1 MSTEAD
7 LAEPARQPTAEPG
20 ATFDVTPDDEQKM
33 LIDAVRDFALR
44 ACRPAA
50 LSADEACSTPAG
62 LLATASELGLT
73 ALGVPQAHGG
83 VLEHRAAVTGV
94 LMAEALA
101 EGDMGIAL
109 ACLAPGGVA
118 TALGLWGDADQQASY
133 LPAFAG
139 DSPPVAA
146 IALAEPHVLFDPSA
160 LRTTA
165 TRIASGDFVLDG
177 VKALVPRGADAEL
190 LLIAASLDGT
200 PSLFMVEAGSSSSG
214 LSAGPD
220 PGMGVRAAA
229 TARVSLDS
237 VRLPAAALLG
247 GSDPQV
253 YAEAVALGR
262 LAWCALAVGTGQA
275 VLDYVAAYV
284 NQRTA
289 FGEPISNRQ
298 SVAFMVANIAIELEA
313 LRLVT
318 YRAAGLAE
326 TGRDFIREAALARAL
341 AAQHAMQIG
350 SDGVQLLGG
359 HGYTKEHPVER
370 WYRDLRAAGMLEGA
384 LII

>member
-1 MSTEAD
+1 
-7 LAEPARQPTAEPG
+7 
-20 ATFDVTPDDEQKM
+20 M
-33 LIDAVRDFALR
+33 LIDAVRDFALK

-50 LSADEACSTPAG
+50 VSADEACSTPDA
-62 LLATASELGLT
+62 LLSTATELGLT
-73 ALGVPQAHGG
+73 AIGIPEAHGG
-83 VLEHRAAVTGV
+83 VLERRAAVTAV
-94 LMAEALA
+94 LIAEALA

-139 DSPPVAA
+139 DTPPVAA
-146 IALAEPHVLFDPSA
+146 IALTEPRVLFDPSA
-160 LRTTA
+160 LHTTA
-165 TRIASGDFVLDG
+165 TRTAAGDFVLDG
-177 VKALVPRGADAEL
+177 VKALVPRGSDAEL
-190 LLIAASLDGT
+190 LLVAASLDGAA
-200 PSLFMVEAGSSSSG
+200 SLFLVEPGSAGSA
-214 LSAGPD
+214 LSTDPD

-229 TARVSLDS
+229 TARISFDS
-237 VRLPAAALLG
+237 VKLPAGALVG

-326 TGRDFIREAALARAL
+326 TGRDFVRQAALARAL

-384 LII
+384 LLV

>member
-7 LAEPARQPTAEPG
+7 LAEPARQPTAEP
-20 ATFDVTPDDEQKM
+20 ATAFDVTPSDEQKM
-33 LIDAVRDFALR
+33 LIEAVRDFALR

-50 LSADEACSTPAG
+50 LSADDACSTPDE
-62 LLATASELGLT
+62 LLSTATQLGLI
-73 ALGVPQAHGG
+73 AIGVPEAQGG
-83 VLEHRAAVTGV
+83 VLEHRATVTAA
-94 LMAEALA
+94 LIAEALA

-118 TALGLWGDADQQASY
+118 TALGLWGDAEQQAGY

-139 DSPPVAA
+139 ASPPAAA
-146 IALAEPHVLFDPSA
+146 IALAEPRVLFDPFVLQTRA
-160 LRTTA
+160 TRTA
-165 TRIASGDFVLDG
+165 TGDFVLDG
-177 VKALVPRGADAEL
+177 VKSLVPRGAEAAL
-190 LLIAASLDGT
+190 LLVAASLDET
-200 PSLFMVEAGSSSSG
+200 PSLFLVEPTASEG
-214 LSAGPD
+214 LSATPD

-229 TARVSLDS
+229 TARISLES
-237 VRLPAAALLG
+237 VRVPAGALVG
-247 GSDPQV
+247 ASDPRV
-253 YAEAVALGR
+253 YREAIALGR
-262 LAWCALAVGTGQA
+262 IAWCALAVGTGQA
-275 VLDYVAAYV
+275 VLDYVGAYV
-284 NQRTA
+284 NQRVA

-318 YRAAGLAE
+318 YRAAGLVD

-341 AAQHAMQIG
+341 ASQHAMQIG

-370 WYRDLRAAGMLEGA
+370 WYRDLRASGMLEGG

>member
-20 ATFDVTPDDEQKM
+20 TTFDVTPDDEQKM

-50 LSADEACSTPAG
+50 LSADDACSTPAA
-62 LLATASELGLT
+62 LLATAAELGLT
-73 ALGVPQAHGG
+73 AIGIPEAHGG
-83 VLEHRAAVTGV
+83 VLEHRATVTGV
-94 LMAEALA
+94 LIAEALA

-118 TALGLWGDADQQASY
+118 TALGLWGDAEQQAGY

-139 DSPPVAA
+139 DSPPAAA
-146 IALAEPHVLFDPSA
+146 IALAEPRVLFDPSA
-160 LRTTA
+160 LATTA
-165 TRIASGDFVLDG
+165 RRTGAGDFVLDG
-177 VKALVPRGADAEL
+177 VKALVPRGAEAEL
-190 LLIAASLDGT
+190 LLVAASVEGT
-200 PSLFMVEAGSSSSG
+200 PSLFLVETRSAGTG
-214 LSAGPD
+214 LSVESD
-220 PGMGVRAAA
+220 PAMGVRAAA
-229 TARVSLDS
+229 TARITFDSL
-237 VRLPAAALLG
+237 RLPAGALVG
-247 GSDPQV
+247 DSDPQV
-253 YAEAVALGR
+253 YAETVALGR

-298 SVAFMVANIAIELEA
+298 SVAFMVADIAIELEA
-313 LRLVT
+313 LRLVS

-384 LII
+384 LIL

>member
-20 ATFDVTPDDEQKM
+20 TTFDVTPSDEQKM

-50 LSADEACSTPAG
+50 LGADDACRTPAA
-62 LLATASELGLT
+62 LLATATELGLT
-73 ALGVPQAHGG
+73 AIGVPEAYGG
-83 VLEHRAAVTGV
+83 ALEHRATVTAA
-94 LMAEALA
+94 LIAEALA

-109 ACLAPGGVA
+109 ACLAPSGVA
-118 TALGLWGDADQQASY
+118 TALGLWGDAQQQASF
-133 LPAFAG
+133 LPGLAG
-139 DSPPVAA
+139 NSPPVATL
-146 IALAEPHVLFDPSA
+146 ALAEPRVLFDPLQLQTRA
-160 LRTTA
+160 ERTGT
-165 TRIASGDFVLDG
+165 GDFVLHG
-177 VKALVPRGADAEL
+177 VKSLVPRGAEAEL
-190 LLIAASLDGT
+190 LLVAASLDGA
-200 PSLFMVEAGSSSSG
+200 PSLFIAEPASVGAG
-214 LSAGPD
+214 LSVDPD

-229 TARVSLDS
+229 TARIAFEGVT
-237 VRLPAAALLG
+237 LPASALVG
-247 GSDPQV
+247 EADPRV
-253 YAEAVALGR
+253 YAEVIARGR
-262 LAWCALAVGTGQA
+262 LAWCSLAVGTGQA
-275 VLDYVAAYV
+275 VLDYVSAYV

-359 HGYTKEHPVER
+359 HGYTKEHPM
-370 WYRDLRAAGMLEGA
+370 RASQAVHLPLEGQR
-384 LII
+384 